1 MRNAIFLITIGIIY
15 IIIINRLE
23 DHNNHYKEKIGTE
36 YILEK
41 DTLTV
46 VDYSFIS
53 ETFTLSDGRKV
64 NAALI
69 FYQENK

>member
-15 IIIINRLE
+15 IIIVNKLE
-23 DHNNHYKEKIGTE
+23 DRNNLYKEKIGTE

-46 VDYSFIS
+46 VDYSFLS

-64 NAALI
+64 NVALI
-69 FYQENK
+69 FCQENK